1 MATFME
7 RLSFLQKVP
16 TLMKATADDEK
27 PCPGYLFEEIGKISQ
42 ESTGCGQCLLE
53 YLLERLQV
61 ESCHVK
67 IKVLK
72 VFVHLCGHGSP
83 HFLTELRRN
92 STFIQQASVYSGP
105 LDPIHGTAM
114 YQKVRATAQELARL
128 LFTETVSHQSS
139 TSPCKLTMA
148 NMGMGSES
156 AHGSR
161 MQGFGYSPVK
171 NITSGETLMDKIRKA
186 TEFVASAVLPPM
198 EHQGIRLHD
207 NHYRA
212 VVAPSGPVEVAV
224 PACAYTVPPH
234 RPKVSQRCP
243 GQVGGGW
250 EEIDSSHSSSHN
262 SCQENAD
269 HCQVSGGGSSNSG
282 GTSSQ
287 SGASRESSGD
297 LSERVEAMQ
306 LGDCGQEMA
315 LISRMTEGSKVF
327 LSREENQHFI
337 KECSTLNC
345 EVVVELL
352 SRRLQDPSQT
362 AQMRALCAVA
372 CLMTSDLL
380 SLEQIFGVTQRR
392 LVQLSEGPPGPV
404 ANKTI
409 KILRQ
414 FKALMGGPIIGAGCD
429 AAAANGVPLS
439 SSDQPPTATSP
450 ALLLPTRPGDIPV
463 FNHHRGRDP
472 ETEQSPGGQAQ
483 PPPLPD
489 LGWAQRGTSERLLNL
504 KLDDERG
511 SANQGEEFVDS
522 QIGFRTGETQLTS
535 NVTVKDSELQTE
547 RDPFRVTD
555 PQIEQPC
562 GGRLSLFSG
571 MELVTRGRSVCPST
585 LTERSGDLQPQ
596 VEKRDGRERL
606 SVTPTNTPLLCVDN
620 ISDTTPTY
628 DLTST
633 SSQSASA
640 FSFLNL

>member
-16 TLMKATADDEK
+16 TLMKATAHDEK

-72 VFVHLCGHGSP
+72 IFVHLCGHGSP

-128 LFTETVSHQSS
+128 LFTETVSPQSS
-139 TSPCKLTMA
+139 TSPCKLAMA

-161 MQGFGYSPVK
+161 MQGFGYSPGK
-171 NITSGETLMDKIRKA
+171 NITNPDGQISKLMSLL
-186 TEFVASAVLPPM
+186 ASAVPAPM
-198 EHQGIRLHD
+198 EHPGSV

-250 EEIDSSHSSSHN
+250 EEIDSGHSSSHN

-269 HCQVSGGGSSNSG
+269 HSQVLGDRSSNSG
-282 GTSSQ
+282 GTGSQ

-362 AQMRALCAVA
+362 VQMRALCAVA

-380 SLEQIFGVTQRR
+380 SLEQIFG
-392 LVQLSEGPPGPV
+392 
-404 ANKTI
+404 
-409 KILRQ
+409 ILRQ
-414 FKALMGGPIIGAGCD
+414 FEALMGGPITGAGRD
-429 AAAANGVPLS
+429 AAAANGVPPS
-439 SSDQPPTATSP
+439 SSDQPPTPKSP
-450 ALLLPTRPGDIPV
+450 ALLLPTRPGDITV

-472 ETEQSPGGQAQ
+472 ETEHSPQ

-489 LGWAQRGTSERLLNL
+489 LGWAQRGTPERLLNL
-504 KLDDERG
+504 DLDDEERG
-511 SANQGEEFVDS
+511 SASQDEEFVDS
-522 QIGFRTGETQLTS
+522 QTGFRTGETQLTS
-535 NVTVKDSELQTE
+535 DVTVKDPELQTE
-547 RDPFRVTD
+547 RDPIRVTD

-585 LTERSGDLQPQ
+585 LTERNGDLQPQ
-596 VEKRDGRERL
+596 AEKRDRRERL
-606 SVTPTNTPLLCVDN
+606 ILETESRYNAYIRPHAHQQPISLSLLF
-620 ISDTTPTY
+620 P
-628 DLTST
+628 
-633 SSQSASA
+633 
-640 FSFLNL
+640 

>member
-1 MATFME
+1 
-7 RLSFLQKVP
+7 
-16 TLMKATADDEK
+16 
-27 PCPGYLFEEIGKISQ
+27 
-42 ESTGCGQCLLE
+42 
-53 YLLERLQV
+53 
-61 ESCHVK
+61 
-67 IKVLK
+67 
-72 VFVHLCGHGSP
+72 
-83 HFLTELRRN
+83 
-92 STFIQQASVYSGP
+92 
-105 LDPIHGTAM
+105 
-114 YQKVRATAQELARL
+114 
-128 LFTETVSHQSS
+128 
-139 TSPCKLTMA
+139 
-148 NMGMGSES
+148 
-156 AHGSR
+156 
-161 MQGFGYSPVK
+161 
-171 NITSGETLMDKIRKA
+171 
-186 TEFVASAVLPPM
+186 
-198 EHQGIRLHD
+198 
-207 NHYRA
+207 
-212 VVAPSGPVEVAV
+212 
-224 PACAYTVPPH
+224 
-234 RPKVSQRCP
+234 
-243 GQVGGGW
+243 
-250 EEIDSSHSSSHN
+250 
-262 SCQENAD
+262 
-269 HCQVSGGGSSNSG
+269 
-282 GTSSQ
+282 
-287 SGASRESSGD
+287 
-297 LSERVEAMQ
+297 MQ

-439 SSDQPPTATSP
+439 ASDQPPTPTSP
-450 ALLLPTRPGDIPV
+450 TLLLPTRPGDITV

-472 ETEQSPGGQAQ
+472 ETEQSPGG
-483 PPPLPD
+483 
-489 LGWAQRGTSERLLNL
+489 TSERLLNL
-504 KLDDERG
+504 NLDDERG
-511 SANQGEEFVDS
+511 SASQDEVFMDS

-535 NVTVKDSELQTE
+535 DVIVKDSELQTE

-585 LTERSGDLQPQ
+585 LTERNGDLQPQ

-606 SVTPTNTPLLCVDN
+606 SVTPTNTPLLCVDD